1 MCLAACSGHSVTL
14 LLENVDVS
22 FVERIR
28 SWAPKKLARN
38 GVACLWRSLG
48 ENAGRACSAAACWWA
63 ACAGGPRGLGDCVRH
78 HATYRRAAVPAGCCW
93 GAVRVAWSAAARWWA
108 ACAGGP
114 RALGFCAGSAGK
126 E

>member
-48 ENAGRACSAAACWWA
+48 ENAGRACFWA
-63 ACAGGPRGLGDCVRH
+63 LLPALLLPAGGL
-78 HATYRRAAVPAGCCW
+78 
-93 GAVRVAWSAAARWWA
+93 
-108 ACAGGP
+108 
-114 RALGFCAGSAGK
+114 RALVDHVDWGTA
-126 E
+126 